1 MQIGMT
7 LPTMAPDVAD
17 HRLFDW
23 IDRIESGPFST
34 IAVGERIAFPN
45 PEAWVVLAAAVART
59 KRVRVAS
66 TLAIAPLRSTAW
78 LAKQVA
84 TLDVLSEG
92 RFVLGLGV
100 GGREEDYRAVGVS
113 YARRHERLDAQVA
126 EMRRLWA
133 GEALDAETGAIGPTP
148 TRAGGPPLW
157 TGASSER
164 PLRRA
169 AQWAEGVAGFSFGP
183 DPAEVRHGFDA
194 ADRAW
199 EEAGRAGRPRHVTSF
214 WYALGPGAEERLAA
228 YARRYLAVFGE
239 AAATALSALCLAAGE
254 ERLRDLLAQLRDAG
268 ADEVL
273 LVPTT
278 ADPAELART
287 EEILARD

>member
-1 MQIGMT
+1 MQVGMT

-23 IDRIESGPFST
+23 IDGIESGPFSM

-66 TLAIAPLRSTAW
+66 TLSIAPLRSTAW

-100 GGREEDYRAVGVS
+100 GGREEDYRAVGAS

-126 EMRRLWA
+126 ELRRLWA
-133 GEALDAETGAIGPTP
+133 GEALDAETGAIGPAP
-148 TRAGGPPLW
+148 TRPGGPPLW

-169 AQWAEGVAGFSFGP
+169 ARWAEGVAGFSFGP
-183 DPAEVRHGFDA
+183 DPLEVRRAFDA

-199 EEAGRAGRPRHVTSF
+199 EAAGREGRPHHVTSF
-214 WYALGPGAEERLAA
+214 WYALGPAAEERLAA
-228 YARRYLAVFGE
+228 YASRYLAVFGE
-239 AAATALSALCLAAGE
+239 AAATALSALCLTAGE
-254 ERLRDLLAQLRDAG
+254 ERLCEVLSQLRDAG

-287 EEILARD
+287 EAILARD